1 MIAEKGK
8 QGSRA
13 RPQGLVEDAE
23 VRDTTGSIQPEMPL
37 NVIIGV
43 GGFGYESVG
52 KNRMICHSL

>member
-37 NVIIGV
+37 NVIIDV
-43 GGFGYESVG
+43 GGFNY
-52 KNRMICHSL
+52 